1 MEDVFDFVEQFL
13 GTAGTECRNE
23 EGAMVSQ
30 GLICCLLEPL
40 LAVSVVFMQAV
51 AVGTF
56 QHQDV
61 GALWRFRRMQQR
73 CVGRTKVSGEHNALA
88 GRGFRVVDITLD
100 ASSPLHMPRTLK
112 ADIAEQLR
120 GTDERMPLV
129 VSHGNDGF
137 LYVLE
142 AVVYRVLVKCNAEF
156 ECIFQYQRQ
165 LPGRRLAADDQA
177 IETRGEQ
184 LGNTPYMVD
193 VNMADQQGLDAL
205 DREVD
210 FKAGGRARLVTL
222 KQAAMDQQ
230 AVGNIKMKLVTGAGY
245 ALGGAAVC
253 NSGKNHT
260 SPFNACLWSAIT
272 PQNRAGTLPESEGT
286 VVGKVLFFSALHYSA
301 S

>member
-51 AVGTF
+51 AVGNF

-73 CVGRTKVSGEHNALA
+73 C
-88 GRGFRVVDITLD
+88 VDITLD

-142 AVVYRVLVKCNAEF
+142 VVVYRVLVKGNAEF
-156 ECIFQYQRQ
+156 ESIFQHQRQ
-165 LPGRRLAADDQA
+165 LPGRRLAADDRA

-260 SPFNACLWSAIT
+260 SPFHACLWSAIT

-286 VVGKVLFFSALHYSA
+286 VVGKALFFSALHYSA